1 MLVLKENRLSRSCGH
16 KGPNEVPLSSSI
28 TSVRADRTN
37 STTPTRHQHDFLSE
51 FWKTFFFSWEI
62 DWSGFFCILREKNP
76 KNSRT
81 FLPCAPYSNYFC
93 HMWPLNSYLLSCYS
107 FFFFYRKNS
116 VCTIL
121 VLHNCTLS
129 TLPAH
134 HRENGYCFFL
144 YIIFYQE
151 RRQHQQWNKC

>member
-1 MLVLKENRLSRSCGH
+1 MLVLKENRICLSQSCGH

-51 FWKTFFFSWEI
+51 FWKSFFFSWEM

-93 HMWPLNSYLLSCYS
+93 HMRPLNSYLLSWYS
-107 FFFFYRKNS
+107 FFFLKEKIVSALSQF
-116 VCTIL
+116 CIIAL
-121 VLHNCTLS
+121 CLPCLHTTGWMAIFLFWLFLS
-129 TLPAH
+129 GKKTTPAM
-134 HRENGYCFFL
+134 
-144 YIIFYQE
+144 
-151 RRQHQQWNKC
+151 K